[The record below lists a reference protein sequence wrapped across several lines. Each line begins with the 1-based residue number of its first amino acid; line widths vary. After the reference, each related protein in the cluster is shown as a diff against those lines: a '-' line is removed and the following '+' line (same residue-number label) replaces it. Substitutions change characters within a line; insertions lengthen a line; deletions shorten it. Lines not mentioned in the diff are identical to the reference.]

1 MVVTI
6 KSISMNQFKGIK
18 EKTFEFDG
26 KTSVVK
32 GKNASGKTTIANA
45 FYWLLADK
53 DIDLNSNPN
62 VKPLDVEECQ
72 PTVTMVI
79 NVDGK
84 DIELCKSQKIKTS
97 KPDENGIVKSSS
109 TNTYLIN
116 QVPKTERDFKA
127 YLEELGLPSTDALLM
142 MSHTN
147 VFVGMKNADMRKVLF
162 EMVKDHSDKD
172 IAEKLGNVP
181 ELAAMLDNYTLEE
194 VTAMQ
199 KASMKKTKEQL
210 DGIPSQIEGLEMAKT
225 EEQDTS
231 EVELLIKSLNEEI
244 ATKQAEID
252 EIKAESSQYSNL
264 LQEGLKLEF
273 DRNSELQR
281 MNELAMSGRKEIE
294 NKLNDSANGLVD
306 LKRRINTCKT
316 DISQTQ
322 QRIDKN
328 NKEFEDLK
336 AEYEALKNAKFDDS
350 NLICPCCGQ
359 TYPQEKQDEIKAK
372 FITDNKAKMHE
383 INVRAKDIT
392 TVTGQLQDD
401 VKAITKVLNDKKA
414 ELEQTE
420 KLVAELDKQLTDFKP
435 TEVADTPELKAIDE
449 KIAENKKA
457 VEEIKS
463 HNNDSRLAKANVE
476 MADLQNKLADANKV
490 IGANSN
496 NVRIDAQIEEL
507 QEKQI
512 QLEQAKADC
521 EKILFQIELLSRK
534 KNDVVADEINSYFNI
549 VQFKLWEMQK
559 NGNTKDC
566 CIPMYQGKELGVS
579 TNTALEL
586 AIKIDIC
593 QGLQKF
599 YDCETVIFVDNAECL
614 DTQNYHQIRGFNQFI
629 FLAVT
634 DDELTVVKGE

>member
-1 MVVTI
+1 MKITL
-6 KSISMNQFKGIK
+6 KSISMSQFKGIK

-162 EMVKDHSDKD
+162 DMVKDHSDKD

-181 ELAAMLDNYTLEE
+181 ELVAMLDNYTLEE

-231 EVELLIKSLNEEI
+231 EVELLIKSLNEDI
-244 ATKQAEID
+244 AAKQAEID
-252 EIKAESSQYSNL
+252 NIKAESAKYSNL

-281 MNELAMSGRKEIE
+281 MNDLANAGRKDIEDKINRSCNALVDAKRHINVIDLELKQTGRVLHNSE
-294 NKLNDSANGLVD
+294 NKFEELKKNFTDAKALVFD
-306 LKRRINTCKT
+306 ESKT
-316 DISQTQ
+316 
-322 QRIDKN
+322 
-328 NKEFEDLK
+328 
-336 AEYEALKNAKFDDS
+336 
-350 NLICPCCGQ
+350 ICPCCGQ
-359 TYPQEKQDEIKAK
+359 TYPE
-372 FITDNKAKMHE
+372 
-383 INVRAKDIT
+383 
-392 TVTGQLQDD
+392 
-401 VKAITKVLNDKKA
+401 DKKA
-414 ELEQTE
+414 EIKAAFEKDKKSKMDSANLQAKTVQDDIKKREIEITELMTELDNAKSELETLE
-420 KLVAELDKQLTDFKP
+420 KKNAELNEQLDNFKP
-435 TEVADTPELKAIDE
+435 TEVEPTEELKAIDS

-457 VEEIKS
+457 VDEIKA
-463 HNNDSRLAKANVE
+463 HGNDEKLAKCNLELAE
-476 MADLQNKLADANKV
+476 LQRQLADANKV

-593 QGLQKF
+593 QGLQRF

-634 DDELTVVKGE
+634 DDDLTVVKGE